1 MDLLRSGQ
9 KITLFFQKGSNMVEM
24 VSTIDNV
31 YDDRLDLILP
41 QYFMRYIE
49 YLQEGQTL
57 TAKVF
62 SKIGTVDFNTI
73 VLSSPLEETFTIEL
87 DYNAVRLASG
97 GDIPVVN
104 AMEKLQIT
112 RNSETLELKTF
123 EISSEYIKFYS
134 SIKFEINEF
143 IDCNLILPKD
153 YGIIK
158 FRAMIT
164 DIDQIYDNEYTAQYS
179 TMTEEARQNIL
190 YYMYL
195 YSTNSD

>member
-1 MDLLRSGQ
+1 
-9 KITLFFQKGSNMVEM
+9 MVEM